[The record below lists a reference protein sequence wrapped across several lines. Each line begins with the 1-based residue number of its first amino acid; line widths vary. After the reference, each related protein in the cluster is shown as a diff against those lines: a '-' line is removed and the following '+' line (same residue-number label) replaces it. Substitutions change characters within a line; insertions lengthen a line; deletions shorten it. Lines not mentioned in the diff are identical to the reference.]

1 MNYILGTLAVVVVIL
16 FLYAKS
22 LYNDN
27 KQLEENNKL
36 IITAYE
42 SSIETLE
49 NKAKFEKEILIKKEP
64 VIKASEKVK
73 SKIKKG
79 ELLKTILVMILLSLL
94 FSGCSQKVVIQKELI
109 CYELQDVIISDDV
122 QIRVYKDDLSL
133 FEARNEELKSVIE
146 FYKNQNRLYK
156 LECEKWQ
163 EDSLECFYILC
174 QIK

>member
-1 MNYILGTLAVVVVIL
+1 MATIFKEVQMNYILGALAVTVVVL
-16 FLYAKS
+16 FLYIKS

-73 SKIKKG
+73 IENQKRG
-79 ELLKTILVMILLSLL
+79 TIENNISND
-94 FSGCSQKVVIQKELI
+94 FVIT
-109 CYELQDVIISDDV
+109 S
-122 QIRVYKDDLSL
+122 
-133 FEARNEELKSVIE
+133 F
-146 FYKNQNRLYK
+146 
-156 LECEKWQ
+156 
-163 EDSLECFYILC
+163 
-174 QIK
+174 